1 MAETRDKA
9 VPAVAEPAPAPAEP
23 APKKIKFP
31 TAFTVLAAGPAARVG
46 RLVHRVLS
54 ASDFAAGS
62 MGPKVRAACWF
73 AERTGRFAAI
83 GAIGDTQGLLAGEP
97 GTRVAL
103 DAAGASAVGT
113 A

>member
-1 MAETRDKA
+1 VICAGGGGIPTCYAAWGTPEQRRSAT
-9 VPAVAEPAPAPAEP
+9 PAM
-23 APKKIKFP
+23 
-31 TAFTVLAAGPAARVG
+31 
-46 RLVHRVLS
+46 LS

-83 GAIGDTQGLLAGEP
+83 GATGDTQALLRGEA